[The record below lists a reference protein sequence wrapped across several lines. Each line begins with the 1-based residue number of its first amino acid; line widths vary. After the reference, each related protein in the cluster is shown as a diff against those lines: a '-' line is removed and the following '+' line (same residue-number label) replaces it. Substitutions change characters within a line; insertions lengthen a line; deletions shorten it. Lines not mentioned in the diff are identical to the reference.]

1 MTINESTVFEF
12 LRDSILELKDIEAED
27 IKMESELE
35 TIDLESL
42 DYVDLQVNI
51 RKKYKIEILSDLFVS
66 GQIKT
71 VGELATYIVS
81 EVAKHSETLPA

>member
-1 MTINESTVFEF
+1 MNTHESVFEF
-12 LRDSILELKDIEAED
+12 IKDAVLELKDIEPED
-27 IKMESELE
+27 ITPESELE

-71 VGELATYIVS
+71 LGQLASYIVA
-81 EVAKHSETLPA
+81 ETAKLADTAAA